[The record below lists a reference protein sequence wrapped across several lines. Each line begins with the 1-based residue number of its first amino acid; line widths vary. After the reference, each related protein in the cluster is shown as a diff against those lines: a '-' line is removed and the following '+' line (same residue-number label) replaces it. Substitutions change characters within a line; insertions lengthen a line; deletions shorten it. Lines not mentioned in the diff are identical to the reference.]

1 MVLIRYKSF
10 LHCLVIDTPLH
21 ASPCDLLSFY
31 DIVYDMSNRKT
42 YINACDKTQQQI
54 DMTLADL
61 FFSIYHTISAKKAL
75 IEFADIGKV
84 NVDYS
89 QKKNSLISVMGRI
102 PWDTFGFFKY
112 PMAVPTNAMQ
122 TAITGTVFIIPTTE
136 ILLRS
141 SSLLMLEGH
150 RDLSCMN
157 YGLTH
162 HTSNFLSTC
171 KNASWIFNG

>member
-102 PWDTFGFFKY
+102 PWD